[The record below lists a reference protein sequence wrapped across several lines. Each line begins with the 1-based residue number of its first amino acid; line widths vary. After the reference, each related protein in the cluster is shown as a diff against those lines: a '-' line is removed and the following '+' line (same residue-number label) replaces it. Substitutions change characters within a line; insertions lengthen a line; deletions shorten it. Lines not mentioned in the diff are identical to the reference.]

1 MFVYSNLRELP
12 HFLANYRGMSKFR
25 FVTPH
30 RRGKWYPD
38 LTLAQRFAQAIGA
51 GFLEPRSGQFIAYA
65 GTRLEVAD
73 EAPTLA
79 GASSGKHQRSL
90 AG

>member
-1 MFVYSNLRELP
+1 
-12 HFLANYRGMSKFR
+12 MSYDPDMLKFR

-38 LTLAQRFAQAIGA
+38 LTLAQRFANAIGA
-51 GFLEPRSGQFIAYA
+51 GFFEPRTGRFYAYA
-65 GTRLEVAD
+65 GTRLEVSN
-73 EAPTLA
+73 EAPHGGRAGHEVRHLA
-79 GASSGKHQRSL
+79 QRRR